1 MFKSGFV
8 AVIGKP
14 NVGKSTLI
22 NALVGE
28 KVAITSP
35 KPQTTRNKILGIKNG
50 EDYQIVFVDTPGI
63 YNGTSGLA
71 KYLQKS
77 TESAQNDVDAIM
89 ILLDATK
96 INNFDFELI
105 EKYRESKIP
114 VFVVINKV
122 DVSSYEKLY
131 PVLAKLNNFQF
142 VKQFVVISALKKRN
156 LEEIDRAVLSVLPE
170 GPAYYPRDQYTDKN
184 FRFMTAE
191 IIREKA
197 LLFLQE
203 EIPHGIAVEIETYK
217 ENKTLVKIG
226 ASIICESERHKQ
238 IIIGAHGS
246 MLKKIGTS
254 AREDIERLTGE
265 KVLLEL
271 FVKVREG
278 WKQDKNALEEF
289 GYNIKDI
296 G

>member
-77 TESAQNDVDAIM
+77 TETAQNDVDAIM
-89 ILLDATK
+89 ILLDSTK
-96 INNFDFELI
+96 INSFDYELI
-105 EKYRESKIP
+105 EKYKESKIP

-122 DVSSYEKLY
+122 DISSYEKLY
-131 PVLAKLNNFQF
+131 PILAKLNAYQF
-142 VKQFVVISALKKRN
+142 VKQFVVISALKRRN
-156 LEEIDRAVLSVLPE
+156 LDEIDKAILSVLPE
-170 GPAYYPRDQYTDKN
+170 GPAYYPRDQYTDRN

-197 LLFLQE
+197 LIFLQE
-203 EIPHGIAVEIETYK
+203 EIPHGIAVEIESFK
-217 ENKTLVKIG
+217 ENKRITEISATIV
-226 ASIICESERHKQ
+226 CESERHKQ
-238 IIIGAHGS
+238 IIIGKQGA

-254 AREDIERLTGE
+254 AREEIERLTDE
-265 KVLLEL
+265 KVMLEL
-271 FVKVREG
+271 YVKVKPG
-278 WKQDKNALEEF
+278 WKQDKKALEEL

-296 G
+296 A

>member
-77 TESAQNDVDAIM
+77 TETAQNDVDAII

-105 EKYRESKIP
+105 EKYRESVIP
-114 VFVVINKV
+114 IFVVINKV
-122 DVSSYEKLY
+122 DMSSYEKLY
-131 PVLAKLNNFQF
+131 PILARMNDFGF

-156 LEEIDRAVLSVLPE
+156 LEEIDRAILSVLPE
-170 GPAYYPRDQYTDKN
+170 GPAFYPRDQYTDKN
-184 FRFMTAE
+184 FRFMTSE
-191 IIREKA
+191 IIREKT

-203 EIPHGIAVEIETYK
+203 EIPHGIAVEIESYR
-217 ENKTLVKIG
+217 ELKTIVKIG

-238 IIIGAHGS
+238 IIIGSGGA
-246 MLKKIGTS
+246 MLKKIGMS
-254 AREDIERLTGE
+254 ARKDIQTLTGQ
-265 KVLLEL
+265 KVMLEL
-271 FVKVREG
+271 FVKVKEG
-278 WKQDKNALEEF
+278 WKQDKNALNEL
-289 GYNIKDI
+289 GYNIKEI
-296 G
+296 S

>member
-77 TESAQNDVDAIM
+77 TETAQNDVDAII

-105 EKYRESKIP
+105 EKYRESVIP
-114 VFVVINKV
+114 IFVVINKV
-122 DVSSYEKLY
+122 DMSSYEKLY
-131 PVLAKLNNFQF
+131 PILARMNDFGF

-156 LEEIDRAVLSVLPE
+156 LEEIDRAILSVLPE
-170 GPAYYPRDQYTDKN
+170 GPAFYPRDQYTDKN

-191 IIREKA
+191 IIREKT

-203 EIPHGIAVEIETYK
+203 EIPHGIAVEIESYK
-217 ENKTLVKIG
+217 ELKTLVKIG

-238 IIIGAHGS
+238 IIIGSGGA
-246 MLKKIGTS
+246 MLKKIGMS
-254 AREDIERLTGE
+254 ARKDIQTLTGQ
-265 KVLLEL
+265 KVMLEL
-271 FVKVREG
+271 FVKVKEG
-278 WKQDKNALEEF
+278 WKQDKNALNEL

-296 G
+296 S

>member
-77 TESAQNDVDAIM
+77 TETAQNDVDAIM
-89 ILLDATK
+89 ILLDSTK
-96 INNFDFELI
+96 INTFDYELI
-105 EKYRESKIP
+105 EKYKESKIP

-122 DVSSYEKLY
+122 DISSYEKLY
-131 PVLAKLNNFQF
+131 PILAKLNAYQF

-156 LEEIDRAVLSVLPE
+156 LDEIDKAILSVLPE
-170 GPAYYPRDQYTDKN
+170 GPAYYPRDQYTDRN

-197 LLFLQE
+197 LIFLQE
-203 EIPHGIAVEIETYK
+203 EIPHGIAVEIESFK
-217 ENKTLVKIG
+217 ENKRITEISATIV
-226 ASIICESERHKQ
+226 CESERHKQ
-238 IIIGAHGS
+238 IIIGKQGA

-254 AREDIERLTGE
+254 AREEIERLTDE
-265 KVLLEL
+265 KVMLEL
-271 FVKVREG
+271 YVKVKPG
-278 WKQDKNALEEF
+278 WKQDKKALEEL

-296 G
+296 A

>member
-105 EKYRESKIP
+105 EKYQESKIP
-114 VFVVINKV
+114 VFVVVNKV
-122 DVSSYEKLY
+122 DISSYEKLY
-131 PVLAKLNNFQF
+131 PILAKLNDFQF

-217 ENKTLVKIG
+217 ETKTLVKIG

>member
-114 VFVVINKV
+114 VFVVVNKV
-122 DVSSYEKLY
+122 DISSYEKLY
-131 PVLAKLNNFQF
+131 PILAKLNDFQF

-217 ENKTLVKIG
+217 ETKILVKIG

-238 IIIGAHGS
+238 IIIGSHGS

>member
-89 ILLDATK
+89 ILLDSTK
-96 INNFDFELI
+96 INNFDYELI
-105 EKYRESKIP
+105 EKYRDSVVP

-122 DVSSYEKLY
+122 DISSYEKLY
-131 PVLAKLNNFQF
+131 PILAKLNQYQF

-203 EIPHGIAVEIETYK
+203 EIPHGIAVEIESYK
-217 ENKTLVKIG
+217 ETKTLAKIG
-226 ASIICESERHKQ
+226 ASIICESKRHKQ
-238 IIIGAHGS
+238 IIIGMRGA

-265 KVLLEL
+265 KVMLEL